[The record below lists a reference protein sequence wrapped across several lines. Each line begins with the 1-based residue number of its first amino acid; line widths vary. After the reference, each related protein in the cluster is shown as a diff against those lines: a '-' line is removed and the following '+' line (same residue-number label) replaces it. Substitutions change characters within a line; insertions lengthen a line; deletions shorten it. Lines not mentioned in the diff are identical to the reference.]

1 MSYISVKNSCSQ
13 QEYETCYYLFYVK
26 PFSGHNLF
34 RKACI
39 QHQKSTFS
47 IFIQI
52 RSYQPLLKTY
62 KAPHHIS
69 WLSKKSKYRPTAVR
83 SLALGTFTEERHS
96 RAPPGS
102 PGGRFSGIFAPL
114 LKLFFL
120 TIFTMFIYI
129 TRITQNVFINIQ
141 SNKFSSLF

>member
-1 MSYISVKNSCSQ
+1 MNYISVKNSRSQ

-69 WLSKKSKYRPTAVR
+69 WLRKKSKYRPTVVAPSHWAPLQR
-83 SLALGTFTEERHS
+83 THTAQLHLGALG
-96 RAPPGS
+96 
-102 PGGRFSGIFAPL
+102 GGFQAFL
-114 LKLFFL
+114 LPSLNFFFYL
-120 TIFTMFIYI
+120 TIFTMFLYI
-129 TRITQNVFINIQ
+129 TRTTCLY
-141 SNKFSSLF
+141 K